1 MSKTITIT
9 NEDILQQV
17 KLSFKLPEII
27 KEVIK
32 RKIIESVAEEMA
44 FSAET
49 EELQEAADQLRLAY
63 KLLSADD
70 TWQWLEKFDLS
81 IDDFEDMARMKVL
94 TKKLAR
100 HFLVDKID
108 PYFYDNQLNYSQAFL
123 YEVILDNEDEAI
135 EIFFA
140 LQEDEITFFDVAQK
154 YIKDKELK
162 RKGGYLGSIKKTDM
176 KPEISAKVFASNP
189 PQLLKP
195 IVTAKG
201 VHLIKVEEIT
211 HPDLTESLRYQILA
225 DLLSDWLNKQMAT
238 MIVEKLLST

>member
-162 RKGGYLGSIKKTDM
+162 RKGG
-176 KPEISAKVFASNP
+176 
-189 PQLLKP
+189 
-195 IVTAKG
+195 
-201 VHLIKVEEIT
+201 
-211 HPDLTESLRYQILA
+211 
-225 DLLSDWLNKQMAT
+225 
-238 MIVEKLLST
+238 

>member
-17 KLSFKLPEII
+17 KLSFKLPEILE
-27 KEVIK
+27 EVIK
-32 RKIIESVAEEMA
+32 RKIIESVAEEMG

-49 EELQEAADQLRLAY
+49 EELQEAADQLRLTHR
-63 KLLSADD
+63 LVGSDE
-70 TWQWLEKFDLS
+70 TWRWLEKFGLS
-81 IDDFEDMARMKVL
+81 LDNFEEVAKIKVL
-94 TKKLAR
+94 TKKLVK

-108 PYFYDNQLNYSQAFL
+108 PYFYENQLNYSEAVL
-123 YEVILDNEDEAI
+123 YEVIVNNEDEAI

-201 VHLIKVEEIT
+201 VHLIKVEEIIQ
-211 HPDLTESLRYQILA
+211 PELTESLRYQILA
-225 DLLSDWLNKQMAT
+225 DLLGNWLNQQIEITEVAKKY
-238 MIVEKLLST
+238 E

>member
-27 KEVIK
+27 EEVIK
-32 RKIIESVAEEMA
+32 RKIIESVAEEMG

-162 RKGGYLGSIKKTDM
+162 RKGG
-176 KPEISAKVFASNP
+176 
-189 PQLLKP
+189 
-195 IVTAKG
+195 
-201 VHLIKVEEIT
+201 
-211 HPDLTESLRYQILA
+211 
-225 DLLSDWLNKQMAT
+225 
-238 MIVEKLLST
+238 

>member
-17 KLSFKLPEII
+17 KLSFKLPEILE
-27 KEVIK
+27 EVIK
-32 RKIIESVAEEMA
+32 RKIIESVAEEMG

-49 EELQEAADQLRLAY
+49 EELQESADQLRLTHR
-63 KLLSADD
+63 LVGSDE
-70 TWQWLEKFDLS
+70 TWRWLEKFGLS
-81 IDDFEDMARMKVL
+81 LDNFEEVAKIKVL
-94 TKKLAR
+94 TKKLAK

-108 PYFYDNQLNYSQAFL
+108 PYFYENQLNYSEAVL
-123 YEVILDNEDEAI
+123 YEVIVNNEDEAI

-201 VHLIKVEEIT
+201 VHLIKVEEIIQ
-211 HPDLTESLRYQILA
+211 PELTESLRYQILA
-225 DLLSDWLNKQMAT
+225 DLLGNWLNQQIEITEVAKKY
-238 MIVEKLLST
+238 E

>member
-1 MSKTITIT
+1 M
-9 NEDILQQV
+9 
-17 KLSFKLPEII
+17 PELGIGTVLNFE
-27 KEVIK
+27 EVA
-32 RKIIESVAEEMA
+32 KI
-44 FSAET
+44 
-49 EELQEAADQLRLAY
+49 
-63 KLLSADD
+63 
-70 TWQWLEKFDLS
+70 
-81 IDDFEDMARMKVL
+81 KVL
-94 TKKLAR
+94 TKKLAK

-108 PYFYDNQLNYSQAFL
+108 PYFYENQLNYSEAVL
-123 YEVILDNEDEAI
+123 YEVIVNNEDEAI

-201 VHLIKVEEIT
+201 VHLIKVEEIIQ
-211 HPDLTESLRYQILA
+211 PELTESLRYQILA
-225 DLLSDWLNKQMAT
+225 DLLGNWLNQQIEITEVAKKY
-238 MIVEKLLST
+238 E

>member
-17 KLSFKLPEII
+17 KLSFKLPEILE
-27 KEVIK
+27 EVIK
-32 RKIIESVAEEMA
+32 RKIIESVAEEMG

-49 EELQEAADQLRLAY
+49 EELQEAADQLRLTHR
-63 KLLSADD
+63 LVGSDE
-70 TWQWLEKFDLS
+70 TWRWLEKFGLS
-81 IDDFEDMARMKVL
+81 LDNFEEVAKIKVL
-94 TKKLAR
+94 TKKLAK

-108 PYFYDNQLNYSQAFL
+108 PYFYENQLNYSEAVL
-123 YEVILDNEDEAI
+123 YEVIVNNEDEAI

-201 VHLIKVEEIT
+201 VHLIKVEEIIQ
-211 HPDLTESLRYQILA
+211 PELTESLRYQILA
-225 DLLSDWLNKQMAT
+225 DLLGNWLNQQIEITEVAKKY
-238 MIVEKLLST
+238 E

>member
-17 KLSFKLPEII
+17 KLSFKLPEILE
-27 KEVIK
+27 EVIK
-32 RKIIESVAEEMA
+32 RKIIESVAEEMG

-49 EELQEAADQLRLAY
+49 EELQEAADQLRLTHRVVG
-63 KLLSADD
+63 SDE
-70 TWQWLEKFDLS
+70 TWRWLEKFGLS
-81 IDDFEDMARMKVL
+81 LDNFEEVAKIKVL
-94 TKKLAR
+94 TKKLAK

-108 PYFYDNQLNYSQAFL
+108 PYFYENQLNYSEAVL
-123 YEVILDNEDEAI
+123 YEVIVNNEDEAI

-201 VHLIKVEEIT
+201 VHLIKVEEIIQ
-211 HPDLTESLRYQILA
+211 PELTESLRYQILA
-225 DLLSDWLNKQMAT
+225 DLLGNWLNQQIEITEVAKKY
-238 MIVEKLLST
+238 E

>member
-17 KLSFKLPEII
+17 KLSFKLPEILE
-27 KEVIK
+27 EVIK
-32 RKIIESVAEEMA
+32 RKIIESVAEEMG

-49 EELQEAADQLRLAY
+49 EELQEAADQLRLTHR
-63 KLLSADD
+63 LVGSDE
-70 TWQWLEKFDLS
+70 TWQWLEKFGLS
-81 IDDFEDMARMKVL
+81 LDNFEEVAKIKVL
-94 TKKLAR
+94 TKKLAK

-108 PYFYDNQLNYSQAFL
+108 PYFYENQLNYSEAVL
-123 YEVILDNEDEAI
+123 YEVIVDNEDEAI
-135 EIFFA
+135 EIFFT

-201 VHLIKVEEIT
+201 VHLIKVEEIIQ
-211 HPDLTESLRYQILA
+211 PELTESLRYQILA
-225 DLLSDWLNKQMAT
+225 DLLGNWLNQQIEITEVAKKY
-238 MIVEKLLST
+238 E